1 MIRLV
6 SGDAA
11 SGRYR
16 CAEGPNAYPPAVP
29 PDPLDGAGSQEANP
43 PRHDLVTSCPV
54 GAATR
59 SPNGVAAD
67 TGAAVRRCSPPPDI
81 PRQASSSPVVA
92 PNTRRARALD
102 PGHGGTRTPGGTV
115 PGSIAPTRT
124 EPGSAVPD
132 RAVPDRAVPA
142 GTEPETSRE
151 PEHDGT
157 AGSGERW
164 IDRLGWEEVV

>member
-1 MIRLV
+1 M
-6 SGDAA
+6 
-11 SGRYR
+11 
-16 CAEGPNAYPPAVP
+16 
-29 PDPLDGAGSQEANP
+29 
-43 PRHDLVTSCPV
+43 
-54 GAATR
+54 
-59 SPNGVAAD
+59 
-67 TGAAVRRCSPPPDI
+67 
-81 PRQASSSPVVA
+81 
-92 PNTRRARALD
+92 
-102 PGHGGTRTPGGTV
+102 